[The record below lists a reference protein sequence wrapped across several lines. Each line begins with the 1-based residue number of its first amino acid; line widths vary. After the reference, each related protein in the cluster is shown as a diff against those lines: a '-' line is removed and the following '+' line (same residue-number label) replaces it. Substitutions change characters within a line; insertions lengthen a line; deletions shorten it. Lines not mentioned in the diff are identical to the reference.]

1 VGVIFVSDLLIMT
14 PGPTEV
20 SEEVRRAMSQ
30 KITNP
35 DLDPEFFDFYLDV
48 SSKLQQVIKTKN
60 DVIIMSGE
68 GILGLESACASLI
81 EPGDKVLVLDNGIFG
96 RGFADFA
103 DLYGADVTKWEFP
116 YNKEIDINKLDEM
129 LAEKNDFKFA
139 TFVHCETPTGI
150 INNVGEI
157 TKLLNKYNILSVVD
171 SVSAIGGVPIEVDKW
186 GIDIILGGSQK
197 CLSVP
202 PGLTFMSVSD
212 AAWNA
217 VNNRETPV
225 RGYYTN
231 LQLWQNWYEEK
242 YFPYTQAISDIY
254 ALNAA
259 LDKWLGDQEVFTRH
273 SQIAAAVR
281 KAITES
287 NLNLFAE
294 NGYSDTVTAIEI
306 PDSINYQEL
315 NQLMTESYNVMIAA
329 SLGEFED
336 KLIRIGHMGE
346 NCYEEKLYRTL
357 KAFDHSLR
365 ELGFNL
371 NVELHK
377 VFVNEMN

>member
-1 VGVIFVSDLLIMT
+1 MSDLLIMT

-35 DLDPEFFDFYLDV
+35 DLDPDFFDFYLDV

-103 DLYGADVTKWEFP
+103 DLYGAEVTKWEFP
-116 YNKEIDINKLDEM
+116 YNEEIDTNE
-129 LAEKNDFKFA
+129 LAEKLAAENDFKFA

-150 INNVGEI
+150 INNIGEI
-157 TKLLNKYNILSVVD
+157 TKLLNEHNILSVVD
-171 SVSAIGGVPIEVDKW
+171 SVSAIGGVPIEVDEW

-212 AAWNA
+212 AAWDA

-259 LDKWLGDQEVFTRH
+259 LDKWLADQEIFARH
-273 SQIAAAVR
+273 NKIAEAVR
-281 KAITES
+281 KAIAES

-294 NGYSDTVTAIEI
+294 NGHSDTVTAIEI

-315 NQLMTESYNVMIAA
+315 NQLMTESHNVMIAA

-371 NVELHK
+371 NIELHK
-377 VFVNEMN
+377 VFINKMD

>member
-1 VGVIFVSDLLIMT
+1 VSDLLIMT

>member
-1 VGVIFVSDLLIMT
+1 MSDLLIMT

-20 SEEVRRAMSQ
+20 SEEVRRAMSR

-48 SSKLQQVIKTKN
+48 SSKLQQVMRTKN

-81 EPGDKVLVLDNGIFG
+81 EPGDRVLVLDNGIFG

-103 DLYGADVTKWEFP
+103 DLYGADVIRWEFP
-116 YNKEIDINKLDEM
+116 YNQEIDINELEAK
-129 LAEKNDFKFA
+129 LAEEHDFKLA
-139 TFVHCETPTGI
+139 TFVHCETPTGV
-150 INNVGEI
+150 INNAEEI
-157 TKLLNKYNILSVVD
+157 TNLLNRHNILSVVD

-202 PGLTFMSVSD
+202 PGLTFMSVSN
-212 AAWNA
+212 AAWKA
-217 VNNRETPV
+217 VNNRETAV

-242 YFPYTQAISDIY
+242 YFPYTQAVSDIY
-254 ALNAA
+254 ALDAA
-259 LDKWLGDQEVFTRH
+259 LDKWLADKEVFERH
-273 SQIAAAVR
+273 SRIAAAVR
-281 KAITES
+281 ESIRQS
-287 NLNLFAE
+287 NLNLYAE
-294 NGYSDTVTAIEI
+294 DGYSDTVTAIEI
-306 PDSINYQEL
+306 PERISYQEL
-315 NQLMTESYNVMIAA
+315 NQLMTESHNVMIAA

-357 KAFDHSLR
+357 KAF
-365 ELGFNL
+365 
-371 NVELHK
+371 
-377 VFVNEMN
+377 

>member
-1 VGVIFVSDLLIMT
+1 MSDLLIMT

-20 SEEVRRAMSQ
+20 SEEVRRAMSR

-48 SSKLQQVIKTKN
+48 SSKLQRVLRTKN

-103 DLYGADVTKWEFP
+103 DLYGADVTRWEFP
-116 YNKEIDINKLDEM
+116 YNKEIDIDKLKTKLTE
-129 LAEKNDFKFA
+129 ENNFKFA

-150 INNVGEI
+150 INNAEQI
-157 TKLLNKYNILSVVD
+157 ANLLNEYNILSVVD
-171 SVSAIGGVPIEVDKW
+171 SVSAIGGVPIEVDRW

-212 AAWNA
+212 SAWET
-217 VNNRETPV
+217 VNNRETAV

-242 YFPYTQAISDIY
+242 YFPYTQAVSDIY
-254 ALNAA
+254 ALDAA
-259 LDKWLGDQEVFTRH
+259 LDKWLADKKVFERH
-273 SQIAAAVR
+273 SKIAAAVR
-281 KAITES
+281 KAIKES
-287 NLNLFAE
+287 NLNLYAE
-294 NGYSDTVTAIEI
+294 NGYSDTGTAIEI
-306 PDSINYQEL
+306 PDGISYQEL

-346 NCYEEKLYRTL
+346 NCYEDKLYRTL

-365 ELGFNL
+365 ELGFDL
-371 NVELHK
+371 NVDLHK
-377 VFVNEMN
+377 IFVDEMN

>member
-1 VGVIFVSDLLIMT
+1 MSDLLIMT

-20 SEEVRRAMSQ
+20 SEEVRRAMSR

-35 DLDPEFFDFYLDV
+35 DLDPEFFEFYLGV
-48 SSKLQQVIKTKN
+48 SSKLQKVLKTKN

-81 EPGDKVLVLDNGIFG
+81 EPEDKVLVLDNGIFG

-103 DLYGADVTKWEFP
+103 DLYGANVVKWDFP
-116 YNKEIDINKLDEM
+116 YDEKININKLEKK
-129 LAEKNDFKFA
+129 LAAENDFKFA
-139 TFVHCETPTGI
+139 TFVHCETSTGV
-150 INNVGEI
+150 INDAKEI
-157 TKLLNKYNILSVVD
+157 TNLLNKYNILSVVD

-202 PGLTFMSVSD
+202 PGLTFLSVSD
-212 AAWNA
+212 KAWEA
-217 VNNRETPV
+217 VNDRETPV

-254 ALNAA
+254 ALDAA
-259 LDKWLGDQEVFTRH
+259 LDKWIADQTIYARH
-273 SQIAAAVR
+273 KKIAEAVR
-281 KAITES
+281 KTIKRS
-287 NLNLFAE
+287 NLNLYAK
-294 NGYSDTVTAIEI
+294 NGHSDTVTSIEI
-306 PDSINYQEL
+306 PKGISYQEL
-315 NQLMTESYNVMIAA
+315 NQLMTESYNVMIAS

-336 KLIRIGHMGE
+336 RLIRIGHMGE
-346 NCYEEKLYRTL
+346 NCYDAKLYRTL

-365 ELGFNL
+365 ELGFEL

-377 VFVNEMN
+377 IFVNQLN

>member
-1 VGVIFVSDLLIMT
+1 MSDLLIMT

-81 EPGDKVLVLDNGIFG
+81 EPGDRVLVLDNGIFG

-103 DLYGADVTKWEFP
+103 DLYGADVTRWEFP
-116 YNKEIDINKLDEM
+116 YNKEIDINMLDEK

-150 INNVGEI
+150 INNAGEI

-212 AAWNA
+212 EAWNA

-242 YFPYTQAISDIY
+242 YFPYTQAISDIF

-259 LDKWLGDQEVFTRH
+259 LDKWLEDQEIFARH
-273 SQIAAAVR
+273 SKIAAAVR
-281 KAITES
+281 KAIAKS
-287 NLNLFAE
+287 NLNLFAK

-371 NVELHK
+371 NIELHK
-377 VFVNEMN
+377 VFINEMN

>member
-1 VGVIFVSDLLIMT
+1 MGVIFVSDLLIMT

-20 SEEVRRAMSQ
+20 SEEVRRAMSR

-48 SSKLQQVIKTKN
+48 SSKLQQVMRTKN

-81 EPGDKVLVLDNGIFG
+81 EPGDRVLVLDNGIFG

-103 DLYGADVTKWEFP
+103 DLYGADVIKWEFP
-116 YNKEIDINKLDEM
+116 YNKEIDIDKLE
-129 LAEKNDFKFA
+129 EKLIEENDFKFA

-150 INNVGEI
+150 INNAEKI
-157 TKLLNKYNILSVVD
+157 TELLNRYNILSVVD
-171 SVSAIGGVPIEVDKW
+171 SVSAVGGVPIEVDQW

-212 AAWNA
+212 SAWEA
-217 VNNRETPV
+217 VNNRETAV

-231 LQLWQNWYEEK
+231 LKLWQNWYEEK
-242 YFPYTQAISDIY
+242 YFPYTQAVSDIY
-254 ALNAA
+254 ALDAA
-259 LDKWLGDQEVFTRH
+259 LDKWLADKEVFQRH
-273 SQIAAAVR
+273 SKIAAAVR
-281 KAITES
+281 KAIELS
-287 NLNLFAE
+287 NLSLYAE
-294 NGYSDTVTAIEI
+294 AGYSDTVTAIEI
-306 PDSINYQEL
+306 PAGISYQEL
-315 NQLMTESYNVMIAA
+315 NQLMTESHNVMIAA

-365 ELGFNL
+365 ELGFGL

-377 VFVNEMN
+377 IFVNEMN

>member
-1 VGVIFVSDLLIMT
+1 MSDLLIMT

-259 LDKWLGDQEVFTRH
+259 LDKWLEDQEIFARH
-273 SQIAAAVR
+273 NKIAEAVR
-281 KAITES
+281 KAIAES

-294 NGYSDTVTAIEI
+294 NGHSDTVTAIEI

-315 NQLMTESYNVMIAA
+315 NQLMTESHNVMIAG

-371 NVELHK
+371 NIELHK
-377 VFVNEMN
+377 VFINKMD

>member
-1 VGVIFVSDLLIMT
+1 VSDLLIMT

-35 DLDPEFFDFYLDV
+35 DLDPDFFDFYLDV

-103 DLYGADVTKWEFP
+103 DLYGAEVTKWEFP
-116 YNKEIDINKLDEM
+116 YNKEIDTNE
-129 LAEKNDFKFA
+129 LAEKLAAENDFKFA

-150 INNVGEI
+150 INNIGEI
-157 TKLLNKYNILSVVD
+157 TKLLNEHNILSVVD
-171 SVSAIGGVPIEVDKW
+171 SVSAIGGVPIEVDEW

-212 AAWNA
+212 AAWDA

-259 LDKWLGDQEVFTRH
+259 LDKWLEDKEIFVRH
-273 SQIAAAVR
+273 NKIAEAVR

-294 NGYSDTVTAIEI
+294 NGHSDTVTAIEI

-315 NQLMTESYNVMIAA
+315 NQLMTESHNVMIAA

-377 VFVNEMN
+377 VFINKMD

>member
-1 VGVIFVSDLLIMT
+1 MSDLLIMT

-20 SEEVRRAMSQ
+20 SEEVRRAMSR

-48 SSKLQQVIKTKN
+48 SSKLQQVMRTKN

-81 EPGDKVLVLDNGIFG
+81 EPEDKVLVLDNGLFG

-103 DLYGADVTKWEFP
+103 DLYGADVKRWEFP
-116 YNKEIDINKLDEM
+116 YNKEIDINKLEAK
-129 LAEKNDFKFA
+129 LAEENDFKLA
-139 TFVHCETPTGI
+139 TFVHCETPTGV
-150 INNVGEI
+150 INNAEKI
-157 TKLLNKYNILSVVD
+157 TNLLNKYNILSVVD
-171 SVSAIGGVPIEVDKW
+171 SVSAIGGVPIEVDEW

-212 AAWNA
+212 AAWEA
-217 VNNRETPV
+217 VNNRQTAV

-242 YFPYTQAISDIY
+242 YFPYTQAVSDIY
-254 ALNAA
+254 ALDAA
-259 LDKWLGDQEVFTRH
+259 LDKWLADKNIFQRH
-273 SQIAAAVR
+273 SKIAAAVR
-281 KAITES
+281 EAISQS
-287 NLNLFAE
+287 NLSLYAK
-294 NGYSDTVTAIEI
+294 NGHSDTVTAIEM
-306 PDSINYQEL
+306 PESISYQEL
-315 NQLMTESYNVMIAA
+315 NQLMTESHNVMIAA

-365 ELGFNL
+365 ELGFDL
-371 NVELHK
+371 KVELHK
-377 VFVNEMN
+377 IFVDEMN

>member
-1 VGVIFVSDLLIMT
+1 VSDLLIMT

-48 SSKLQQVIKTKN
+48 SAKLQQVIKTKN

-116 YNKEIDINKLDEM
+116 YNQEIDIDELSTK
-129 LAEKNDFKFA
+129 LAENSDFKFA

-150 INNVGEI
+150 LNNAGEI
-157 TKLLNKYNILSVVD
+157 ADLLNEYNILSVVD
-171 SVSAIGGVPIEVDKW
+171 SVSAIGGIPIEVDKW

-212 AAWNA
+212 AAWDA

-259 LDKWLGDQEVFTRH
+259 LDKWLADEKVFERH
-273 SQIAAAVR
+273 NKIAAAVR
-281 KAITES
+281 EAIKKS
-287 NLNLFAE
+287 NLELFAE

-306 PDSINYQEL
+306 PDSIKYQEL
-315 NQLMTESYNVMIAA
+315 NQLMTETYNVMIAA

>member
-1 VGVIFVSDLLIMT
+1 MSDLLIMT

-20 SEEVRRAMSQ
+20 SEEVRQAMSQ

-48 SSKLQQVIKTKN
+48 SSKLQQVLRTKN

-81 EPGDKVLVLDNGIFG
+81 EPGDRVLVLDNGIFG

-103 DLYGADVTKWEFP
+103 DLYGADVTRWEFP
-116 YNKEIDINKLDEM
+116 YNKEINIDKLEKK
-129 LAEKNDFKFA
+129 LAEENGFKLA
-139 TFVHCETPTGI
+139 TFIHCETPTGI
-150 INNVGEI
+150 INNVEKI
-157 TKLLNKYNILSVVD
+157 TELLNKYNILSVVD

-212 AAWNA
+212 SAWEA
-217 VNNRETPV
+217 VNNRKTAV

-242 YFPYTQAISDIY
+242 YFPYTQAVSDIY
-254 ALNAA
+254 ALDAA
-259 LDKWLGDQEVFTRH
+259 LDKWLSDREIFKRH
-273 SQIAAAVR
+273 SSIAAAVR
-281 KAITES
+281 EAIKQS
-287 NLNLFAE
+287 NLDLYAE
-294 NGYSDTVTAIEI
+294 DGYSDTVTAIEI
-306 PDSINYQEL
+306 PESINYQEL
-315 NQLMTESYNVMIAA
+315 NQLMTESYNVMIAS
-329 SLGEFED
+329 SLGKFED

-365 ELGFNL
+365 ELGFEL
-371 NVELHK
+371 NVDLHK
-377 VFVNEMN
+377 IFVNEMN

>member
-1 VGVIFVSDLLIMT
+1 MSDLLIMT

-81 EPGDKVLVLDNGIFG
+81 EPGDRVLVLDNGIFG

-103 DLYGADVTKWEFP
+103 DLYGADVTRWEFP
-116 YNKEIDINKLDEM
+116 YNKEIDINMLDEK

-150 INNVGEI
+150 INNAGEI

-212 AAWNA
+212 EAWNA

-242 YFPYTQAISDIY
+242 YFPYTQAISDIF

-259 LDKWLGDQEVFTRH
+259 LDKWLEDQEIFARH
-273 SQIAAAVR
+273 SKIAAAVR
-281 KAITES
+281 KAIAKS
-287 NLNLFAE
+287 NLNLFAK

-377 VFVNEMN
+377 VFINKMD

>member
-1 VGVIFVSDLLIMT
+1 MSDLLIMT

>member
-1 VGVIFVSDLLIMT
+1 MSDLLIMT

-20 SEEVRRAMSQ
+20 SEEVRRAMSR

-48 SSKLQQVIKTKN
+48 SSKLQQVMRTKN

-81 EPGDKVLVLDNGIFG
+81 EPGDRVLVLDNGIFG

-103 DLYGADVTKWEFP
+103 DLYGADVIKWEFP
-116 YNKEIDINKLDEM
+116 YNKEIDIDKLE
-129 LAEKNDFKFA
+129 EKLIEENDFKFA

-150 INNVGEI
+150 INNAEKI
-157 TKLLNKYNILSVVD
+157 TELLNRYNILSVVD
-171 SVSAIGGVPIEVDKW
+171 SVSAVGGVPIEVDQW

-212 AAWNA
+212 SAWEA
-217 VNNRETPV
+217 VNNRETAV

-231 LQLWQNWYEEK
+231 LKLWQNWYEEK
-242 YFPYTQAISDIY
+242 YFPYTQAVSDIY
-254 ALNAA
+254 ALDAA
-259 LDKWLGDQEVFTRH
+259 LDKWLADKEVFQRH
-273 SQIAAAVR
+273 SKIAAAVR
-281 KAITES
+281 KAIELS
-287 NLNLFAE
+287 NLSLYAE
-294 NGYSDTVTAIEI
+294 AGYSDTVTAIEI
-306 PDSINYQEL
+306 PAGISYQEL
-315 NQLMTESYNVMIAA
+315 NQLMTESHNVMIAA

-365 ELGFNL
+365 ELGFGL

-377 VFVNEMN
+377 IFVNEMN

>member
-1 VGVIFVSDLLIMT
+1 MGVIFVSDLLIMT

-20 SEEVRRAMSQ
+20 SEEVRRAMSR

-48 SSKLQQVIKTKN
+48 SSKLQQVMRTKN

-81 EPGDKVLVLDNGIFG
+81 EPGDRVLVLDNGIFG

-103 DLYGADVTKWEFP
+103 DLYGADVTRWEFP
-116 YNKEIDINKLDEM
+116 YNKEIDINKLKAK
-129 LAEKNDFKFA
+129 LAEENDFKFA

-150 INNVGEI
+150 INNAEKI
-157 TKLLNKYNILSVVD
+157 AELLNRHNILSVVD
-171 SVSAIGGVPIEVDKW
+171 SVSAIGGVPIEVDQW

-212 AAWNA
+212 SAWEA
-217 VNNRETPV
+217 VNNRETAV

-242 YFPYTQAISDIY
+242 YFPYTQAVSDIY
-254 ALNAA
+254 ALDAA
-259 LDKWLGDQEVFTRH
+259 LDKWLADKEVFQRH
-273 SQIAAAVR
+273 SKIAAAVR
-281 KAITES
+281 KAIELS
-287 NLNLFAE
+287 NLNLYAE
-294 NGYSDTVTAIEI
+294 AGYSDTVTAIEI
-306 PDSINYQEL
+306 PAGISYQEL
-315 NQLMTESYNVMIAA
+315 NQLMTESHNVMIAA

-365 ELGFNL
+365 ELGFEL

-377 VFVNEMN
+377 IFVNEMN

>member
-35 DLDPEFFDFYLDV
+35 DLDPDFFDFYLDV

-103 DLYGADVTKWEFP
+103 DLYGAEVTKWEFP
-116 YNKEIDINKLDEM
+116 YNKEIDTNE
-129 LAEKNDFKFA
+129 LAEKLAAENDFKFA

-150 INNVGEI
+150 INNIGEI
-157 TKLLNKYNILSVVD
+157 TKLLNEHNILSVVD
-171 SVSAIGGVPIEVDKW
+171 SVSAIGGVPIEVDEW

-212 AAWNA
+212 AAWDA

-259 LDKWLGDQEVFTRH
+259 LDKWLEDKEIFVRH
-273 SQIAAAVR
+273 NKIAEAVR

-294 NGYSDTVTAIEI
+294 NGHSDTVTAIEI

-315 NQLMTESYNVMIAA
+315 NQLMTESHNVMIAA

-377 VFVNEMN
+377 VFINKMD

>member
-1 VGVIFVSDLLIMT
+1 MSDLLIMT

-20 SEEVRRAMSQ
+20 SEEVRQAMSQ

-48 SSKLQQVIKTKN
+48 SSKLQQVLRTKN

-81 EPGDKVLVLDNGIFG
+81 EPGDRVLVLDNGIFG

-103 DLYGADVTKWEFP
+103 DLYGADVTRWEFP
-116 YNKEIDINKLDEM
+116 YNKEINIDKLEKK
-129 LAEKNDFKFA
+129 LAEENGFKLA
-139 TFVHCETPTGI
+139 TFIHCETPTGI
-150 INNVGEI
+150 INNVEKI
-157 TKLLNKYNILSVVD
+157 TELLNKHNILSVVD

-212 AAWNA
+212 SAWEA
-217 VNNRETPV
+217 VNNRKTAV

-242 YFPYTQAISDIY
+242 YFPYTQAVSDIY
-254 ALNAA
+254 ALDAA
-259 LDKWLGDQEVFTRH
+259 LDKWLSDREIFKRH
-273 SQIAAAVR
+273 SSIAAAVR
-281 KAITES
+281 EAIKQS
-287 NLNLFAE
+287 NLDLYAE
-294 NGYSDTVTAIEI
+294 DGYSDTVTAIEI
-306 PDSINYQEL
+306 PESINYQEL
-315 NQLMTESYNVMIAA
+315 NQLMTESYNVMIAS
-329 SLGEFED
+329 SLGKFED

-365 ELGFNL
+365 ELGFEL
-371 NVELHK
+371 NVDLHK
-377 VFVNEMN
+377 IFVNEMN

>member
-35 DLDPEFFDFYLDV
+35 DLDPDFFDFYLDV

-103 DLYGADVTKWEFP
+103 DLYGAEVTKWEFP
-116 YNKEIDINKLDEM
+116 YNKEIDTNE
-129 LAEKNDFKFA
+129 LAEKLAAENDFKFA

-150 INNVGEI
+150 INNIGEI
-157 TKLLNKYNILSVVD
+157 TKLLNEHNILSVVD
-171 SVSAIGGVPIEVDKW
+171 SVSAIGGVPIEVDEW

-212 AAWNA
+212 AAWDA

-259 LDKWLGDQEVFTRH
+259 LDKWLEDKEIFVRH
-273 SQIAAAVR
+273 NKIAEAVR

-294 NGYSDTVTAIEI
+294 NGHSDTVTAIEI

-315 NQLMTESYNVMIAA
+315 NQLMTESHNVMIAA

-371 NVELHK
+371 NIELHK
-377 VFVNEMN
+377 VFINKMD

>member
-1 VGVIFVSDLLIMT
+1 MSDLLIMT

-20 SEEVRRAMSQ
+20 CEEVRRAMSR

-48 SSKLQQVIKTKN
+48 SSKLQQVLKTKN

-103 DLYGADVTKWEFP
+103 DLYGADVERWEFP
-116 YNKEIDINKLDEM
+116 YNKEIDLESLEAKLE
-129 LAEKNDFKFA
+129 AENYFKFA

-150 INNVGEI
+150 LNNVGEI
-157 TKLLNKYNILSVVD
+157 AKLLNKYDILSVVD
-171 SVSAIGGVPIEVDKW
+171 SVSAIGGVPLEVDKW
-186 GIDIILGGSQK
+186 GIDIVLGGSQK

-212 AAWNA
+212 DAWRA
-217 VNNRETPV
+217 VNNRQTPV

-242 YFPYTQAISDIY
+242 YFPYTQAVSDIY
-254 ALNAA
+254 ALDAA
-259 LDKWLGDQEVFTRH
+259 LDKWLADKEIFERH
-273 SQIAAAVR
+273 RKIAAAVR
-281 KAITES
+281 KSIRCS
-287 NLNLFAE
+287 KLDLYAE

-306 PDSINYQEL
+306 PAGISYQEL
-315 NQLMTESYNVMIAA
+315 NQLMTESHNVMIAA
-329 SLGEFED
+329 SLGKFED
-336 KLIRIGHMGE
+336 SLIRIGHMGE

-365 ELGFNL
+365 ELGFDL
-371 NVELHK
+371 EVKLHK
-377 VFVNEMN
+377 VFVEEMD

>member
-35 DLDPEFFDFYLDV
+35 DLDPDFFDFYLDV

-103 DLYGADVTKWEFP
+103 DLYGAEVTKWEFP
-116 YNKEIDINKLDEM
+116 YNQEIDINE
-129 LAEKNDFKFA
+129 LAEKLAAENDFKFA

-150 INNVGEI
+150 INNIGEI
-157 TKLLNKYNILSVVD
+157 TKLLNKHNILSVVD
-171 SVSAIGGVPIEVDKW
+171 SVSAIGGVPIEVDEW

-259 LDKWLGDQEVFTRH
+259 LDKWLADQEIFIRH
-273 SQIAAAVR
+273 NKIAEAVR
-281 KAITES
+281 EAIAES

-315 NQLMTESYNVMIAA
+315 NQLMTESHNVMIAA

-371 NVELHK
+371 SVELHK
-377 VFVNEMN
+377 VFINKMN

>member
-1 VGVIFVSDLLIMT
+1 MSDLLIMT

-35 DLDPEFFDFYLDV
+35 DLDPDFFDFYLDV

-103 DLYGADVTKWEFP
+103 DLYGAEVTKWEFP
-116 YNKEIDINKLDEM
+116 YNKEIDTNE
-129 LAEKNDFKFA
+129 LAEKLAAENDFKFA

-150 INNVGEI
+150 INNIGEI
-157 TKLLNKYNILSVVD
+157 TKLLNEHNILSVVD
-171 SVSAIGGVPIEVDKW
+171 SVSAIGGVPIEVDEW

-212 AAWNA
+212 AAWDA

-259 LDKWLGDQEVFTRH
+259 LDKWLEDKEIFVRH
-273 SQIAAAVR
+273 NKIAEAVR

-294 NGYSDTVTAIEI
+294 NGHSDTVTAIEI

-315 NQLMTESYNVMIAA
+315 NQLMTESHNVMIAA

-377 VFVNEMN
+377 VFINKMD

>member
-1 VGVIFVSDLLIMT
+1 MSDLLIMT

-35 DLDPEFFDFYLDV
+35 DLDPDFFDFYLDV

-103 DLYGADVTKWEFP
+103 DLYGAEVTKWEFP
-116 YNKEIDINKLDEM
+116 YNQEIDINE
-129 LAEKNDFKFA
+129 LAEKLAAENDFKFA

-150 INNVGEI
+150 INNIGEI
-157 TKLLNKYNILSVVD
+157 TKLLNKHNILSVVD
-171 SVSAIGGVPIEVDKW
+171 SVSAIGGVPIEVDEW

-259 LDKWLGDQEVFTRH
+259 LDKWLADQEIFIRH
-273 SQIAAAVR
+273 NKIAEAVR
-281 KAITES
+281 EAIAES

-315 NQLMTESYNVMIAA
+315 NQLMTESHNVMIAA

-371 NVELHK
+371 SVELHK
-377 VFVNEMN
+377 VFINKMN

>member
-1 VGVIFVSDLLIMT
+1 MSDLLIMT

-157 TKLLNKYNILSVVD
+157 TRLLNKYNILSVVD

-212 AAWNA
+212 AAWDA

-259 LDKWLGDQEVFTRH
+259 LDKWLADKKVFERH
-273 SQIAAAVR
+273 NKIAAAVR
-281 KAITES
+281 EAIKKS
-287 NLNLFAE
+287 NLELFAE

-306 PDSINYQEL
+306 PDSIKYQEL
-315 NQLMTESYNVMIAA
+315 NQLMTETYNVMIAA

>member
-1 VGVIFVSDLLIMT
+1 MGVIFVSDLLIMT

-20 SEEVRRAMSQ
+20 SEEVRRAMSK

-35 DLDPEFFDFYLDV
+35 DLDPEFFDFYLGV
-48 SSKLQQVIKTKN
+48 SSKLQQVMKTKN

-103 DLYGADVTKWEFP
+103 DLYGADVTRWEFP
-116 YNKEIDINKLDEM
+116 YDKEINIDELESKLA
-129 LAEKNDFKFA
+129 AENDFKFA

-150 INNVGEI
+150 INNAGGI
-157 TKLLNKYNILSVVD
+157 TNLLNKYNILSVVD

-212 AAWNA
+212 AAWDA
-217 VNNRETPV
+217 VNNRETVV

-254 ALNAA
+254 ALDAA
-259 LDKWLGDQEVFTRH
+259 LDKWLADEEIFERH
-273 SQIAAAVR
+273 NKIASAVR
-281 KAITES
+281 TAINES
-287 NLNLFAE
+287 NLNLYAE

-306 PDSINYQEL
+306 PETIEYQEL

-329 SLGEFED
+329 SLGEFEN

-365 ELGFNL
+365 DLGFDL

-377 VFVNEMN
+377 IFINEMN

>member
-35 DLDPEFFDFYLDV
+35 DLDPDFFDFYLDV

-103 DLYGADVTKWEFP
+103 DLYGAEVTKWEFP
-116 YNKEIDINKLDEM
+116 YNKEIDTNE
-129 LAEKNDFKFA
+129 LAEKLAAENDFKFA

-150 INNVGEI
+150 INNIGEI
-157 TKLLNKYNILSVVD
+157 TKLLNEHNILSVVD
-171 SVSAIGGVPIEVDKW
+171 SVSAIGGVPIEVDEW

-212 AAWNA
+212 AAWDA

-259 LDKWLGDQEVFTRH
+259 LDKWLEDKEIFVRH
-273 SQIAAAVR
+273 NKIAEAVR
-281 KAITES
+281 KAIAES

-294 NGYSDTVTAIEI
+294 NGHSDTVTAIEI

-315 NQLMTESYNVMIAA
+315 NQLMTESHNVMIAG

-371 NVELHK
+371 NIELHK
-377 VFVNEMN
+377 VFINKMD

>member
-1 VGVIFVSDLLIMT
+1 MGVIFVSDLLIMT

-20 SEEVRRAMSQ
+20 SEEVRRAMSR

-48 SSKLQQVIKTKN
+48 SSKLQQVLKTKN

-81 EPGDKVLVLDNGIFG
+81 EPGDRVLVLDNGIFG

-103 DLYGADVTKWEFP
+103 DLYGADVTRWEFP
-116 YNKEIDINKLDEM
+116 YKQEIDIDKLEAK
-129 LAEKNDFKFA
+129 LAEENDFKFA
-139 TFVHCETPTGI
+139 TFVHCETPTGV
-150 INNVGEI
+150 INNAEEI
-157 TKLLNKYNILSVVD
+157 TNLLNKNNILSVVD
-171 SVSAIGGVPIEVDKW
+171 SVSAIGGVPIEVDEW

-212 AAWNA
+212 AAWEA
-217 VNNRETPV
+217 VNNRETAV

-254 ALNAA
+254 ALDAA
-259 LDKWLGDQEVFTRH
+259 LNKWLADKEVFQRH
-273 SQIAAAVR
+273 SKIAGAVR
-281 KAITES
+281 SAIKES
-287 NLNLFAE
+287 NLSLYAE

-306 PDSINYQEL
+306 PEGISYQEL
-315 NQLMTESYNVMIAA
+315 NQLMTESHNVMIAA

-346 NCYEEKLYRTL
+346 NCYEDKLYRTL

-365 ELGFNL
+365 ELGFDL
-371 NVELHK
+371 NVALHK
-377 VFVNEMN
+377 IFVNEMD

>member
-1 VGVIFVSDLLIMT
+1 MSDLLIMT

-20 SEEVRRAMSQ
+20 SEEVRRAMSR

-48 SSKLQQVIKTKN
+48 SSKLQQVMRTKN

-81 EPGDKVLVLDNGIFG
+81 EPGDRVLVLDNGIFG

-103 DLYGADVTKWEFP
+103 DLYGADVIRWEFP
-116 YNKEIDINKLDEM
+116 YNQEIDIDKLEAKV
-129 LAEKNDFKFA
+129 AEENDFKFA
-139 TFVHCETPTGI
+139 TFVHCETPTGV
-150 INNVGEI
+150 INNAEEI
-157 TKLLNKYNILSVVD
+157 TNLLNRHNILSVVD

-202 PGLTFMSVSD
+202 PGLTFMSVSN
-212 AAWNA
+212 AAWKA
-217 VNNRETPV
+217 VNNRETAV

-242 YFPYTQAISDIY
+242 YFPYTQAVSDIY
-254 ALNAA
+254 ALDAA
-259 LDKWLGDQEVFTRH
+259 LDKWLADKEVFERH
-273 SQIAAAVR
+273 SRIAAAVR
-281 KAITES
+281 ESIRQS
-287 NLNLFAE
+287 NLNLYAE
-294 NGYSDTVTAIEI
+294 DGYSDTVTAIEI
-306 PDSINYQEL
+306 PEGISYQEL
-315 NQLMTESYNVMIAA
+315 NQLMTESHNVMIAA

-365 ELGFNL
+365 ELGFAL

-377 VFVNEMN
+377 IFVNEMN

>member
-1 VGVIFVSDLLIMT
+1 MSDLLIMT

-20 SEEVRRAMSQ
+20 SEEVRRAMSR

-35 DLDPEFFDFYLDV
+35 DLDPDFFDFYLDV
-48 SSKLQQVIKTKN
+48 SSKLQQILRTKN

-81 EPGDKVLVLDNGIFG
+81 EPGDRVLVLDNGIFG

-103 DLYGADVTKWEFP
+103 DLYGAEVIRWEFP
-116 YNKEIDINKLDEM
+116 YNKEIDIDKLEAK
-129 LAEKNDFKFA
+129 LAEEHDFKFA
-139 TFVHCETPTGI
+139 TFVHCETPTGV
-150 INNVGEI
+150 INNAEAI
-157 TKLLNKYNILSVVD
+157 TSLLNEYNILSVVD
-171 SVSAIGGVPIEVDKW
+171 SVSAIGGVPIEVDNW

-212 AAWNA
+212 AAWEA
-217 VNNRETPV
+217 VNNRKTAV

-242 YFPYTQAISDIY
+242 YFPYTQAVRDIY
-254 ALNAA
+254 ALDAA
-259 LDKWLGDQEVFTRH
+259 LNKWLADKEVFKRH
-273 SQIAAAVR
+273 SKIASAVR
-281 KAITES
+281 HAIKES
-287 NLNLFAE
+287 NLNLYAE

-306 PDSINYQEL
+306 PEGISYQEL
-315 NQLMTESYNVMIAA
+315 NQLMTESHNVMIAA

-365 ELGFNL
+365 ELGFGL

-377 VFVNEMN
+377 IFVNKMN

>member
-1 VGVIFVSDLLIMT
+1 MSDLLIMT

-35 DLDPEFFDFYLDV
+35 DLDPDFFDFYLDV

-103 DLYGADVTKWEFP
+103 DLYGAEVTKWEFP
-116 YNKEIDINKLDEM
+116 YNEEIDTNE
-129 LAEKNDFKFA
+129 LAEKLAAENDFKFA

-150 INNVGEI
+150 INNIGEI
-157 TKLLNKYNILSVVD
+157 TKLLNEHNILSIVD
-171 SVSAIGGVPIEVDKW
+171 SVSAIGGVPIEVDEW

-212 AAWNA
+212 AAWDA

-259 LDKWLGDQEVFTRH
+259 LDKWLADQEIFARH
-273 SQIAAAVR
+273 NKIAEAVR
-281 KAITES
+281 KAIAES

-294 NGYSDTVTAIEI
+294 NGHSDTVTAIEI

-315 NQLMTESYNVMIAA
+315 NQLMTESHNVMIAG

-377 VFVNEMN
+377 VFINKMD

>member
-1 VGVIFVSDLLIMT
+1 MNDLLIMT

-20 SEEVRRAMSQ
+20 SEEVRRAMSR

-48 SSKLQQVIKTKN
+48 SSKLQKVLRTEN

-81 EPGDKVLVLDNGIFG
+81 EPGDRVLVLDNGIFG

-103 DLYGADVTKWEFP
+103 DLYGADVTRWEFS
-116 YNKEIDINKLDEM
+116 YNKEIDSDKLAAK
-129 LAEKNDFKFA
+129 LAEENDFKFA

-150 INNVGEI
+150 INNAEKI

-171 SVSAIGGVPIEVDKW
+171 SVSAIGGVPMEVDKW

-212 AAWNA
+212 AAWEA

-254 ALNAA
+254 ALDAA
-259 LDKWLGDQEVFTRH
+259 LNKWLQDKKVFERH
-273 SQIAAAVR
+273 RKIAAAVR
-281 KAITES
+281 KAIKGS
-287 NLNLFAE
+287 NLHLYAE

-306 PDSINYQEL
+306 PAGVNYQEL
-315 NQLMTESYNVMIAA
+315 NQLMTESHNVMIAA

-365 ELGFNL
+365 ELDFDL

>member
-1 VGVIFVSDLLIMT
+1 MSDLLIMT

-35 DLDPEFFDFYLDV
+35 DLDPDFFDFYLDV

-103 DLYGADVTKWEFP
+103 DLYGAEVTKWEFP
-116 YNKEIDINKLDEM
+116 YNEEIDTNE
-129 LAEKNDFKFA
+129 LAEKLAAENDFKFA

-150 INNVGEI
+150 INNIGEI
-157 TKLLNKYNILSVVD
+157 TKLLNEHNILSIVD
-171 SVSAIGGVPIEVDKW
+171 SVSAIGGVPIEVDEW

-212 AAWNA
+212 AAWDA

-259 LDKWLGDQEVFTRH
+259 LDKWLADQEIFARH
-273 SQIAAAVR
+273 NKIAEAVR
-281 KAITES
+281 KAIAES

-294 NGYSDTVTAIEI
+294 NGHSDTVTAIEI

-315 NQLMTESYNVMIAA
+315 NQLMTESHNVMIAG

-371 NVELHK
+371 NIELHK
-377 VFVNEMN
+377 VFINKMD

>member
-1 VGVIFVSDLLIMT
+1 VIFVSDLLIMT

-20 SEEVRRAMSQ
+20 SEEVRRAMSR

-48 SSKLQQVIKTKN
+48 SSKLQQVLRTRN

-81 EPGDKVLVLDNGIFG
+81 EPGDRVLVLDNGIFG

-103 DLYGADVTKWEFP
+103 DLYGADVIRWEFP
-116 YNKEIDINKLDEM
+116 YNKEIDIDKLEAK
-129 LAEKNDFKFA
+129 LAEENDFKFA
-139 TFVHCETPTGI
+139 TFVHCETPTGV
-150 INNVGEI
+150 INNAEEI
-157 TKLLNKYNILSVVD
+157 TSLLNKYNILSVVD
-171 SVSAIGGVPIEVDKW
+171 SVSAIGGVPIEVDDW

-212 AAWNA
+212 AAWDA
-217 VNNRETPV
+217 VNNRETAV

-242 YFPYTQAISDIY
+242 YFPYTQAVSDIY
-254 ALNAA
+254 ALDAA
-259 LDKWLGDQEVFTRH
+259 LNKWLSDKEVFQRH
-273 SQIAAAVR
+273 SKIAGAVR
-281 KAITES
+281 SAIKES
-287 NLNLFAE
+287 NLNLYAE

-306 PDSINYQEL
+306 PEGISYQEL
-315 NQLMTESYNVMIAA
+315 NQLMTESHNVMIAA

-346 NCYEEKLYRTL
+346 NCYEDKLYRTL

-365 ELGFNL
+365 ELGFDL

-377 VFVNEMN
+377 IFVNEMN

>member
-1 VGVIFVSDLLIMT
+1 VSDLLIMT

-35 DLDPEFFDFYLDV
+35 DLDPDFFDFYLDV

-103 DLYGADVTKWEFP
+103 DLYGAEVTKWEFP
-116 YNKEIDINKLDEM
+116 YNEEIDTNE
-129 LAEKNDFKFA
+129 LAEKLAAENDFKFA

-150 INNVGEI
+150 INNIGEI
-157 TKLLNKYNILSVVD
+157 TKLLNEHNILSIVD
-171 SVSAIGGVPIEVDKW
+171 SVSAIGGVPIEVDEW

-212 AAWNA
+212 AAWDA

-259 LDKWLGDQEVFTRH
+259 LDKWLADQEIFARH
-273 SQIAAAVR
+273 NKIAEAVR
-281 KAITES
+281 KAIAES

-294 NGYSDTVTAIEI
+294 NGHSDTVTAIEI

-315 NQLMTESYNVMIAA
+315 NQLMTESHNVMIAG

-371 NVELHK
+371 NIELHK
-377 VFVNEMN
+377 VFINKMD

>member
-1 VGVIFVSDLLIMT
+1 MSDLLIMT

-48 SSKLQQVIKTKN
+48 SAKLQQVIKTKN

-116 YNKEIDINKLDEM
+116 YNQEIDIDELSTK
-129 LAEKNDFKFA
+129 LAENSDFKFA

-150 INNVGEI
+150 LNNAGEI
-157 TKLLNKYNILSVVD
+157 ADLLNEYNILSVVD
-171 SVSAIGGVPIEVDKW
+171 SVSAIGGIPIEVDKW

-212 AAWNA
+212 AAWDA

-259 LDKWLGDQEVFTRH
+259 LDKWLADEKVFERH
-273 SQIAAAVR
+273 NKIAAAVR
-281 KAITES
+281 EAIKKS
-287 NLNLFAE
+287 NLELFAE

-306 PDSINYQEL
+306 PDSIKYQEL
-315 NQLMTESYNVMIAA
+315 NQLMTETYNVMIAA

>member
-1 VGVIFVSDLLIMT
+1 VSDLLIMT

-20 SEEVRRAMSQ
+20 SEEVRRAMSR

-35 DLDPEFFDFYLDV
+35 DLDPDFFDFYLDV
-48 SSKLQQVIKTKN
+48 SSKLQQILRTKN

-81 EPGDKVLVLDNGIFG
+81 EPGDRVLVLDNGIFG

-103 DLYGADVTKWEFP
+103 DLYGAEVIRWEFP
-116 YNKEIDINKLDEM
+116 YNKEIDIDKLEAK
-129 LAEKNDFKFA
+129 LAEEHDFKFA
-139 TFVHCETPTGI
+139 TFVHCETPTGV
-150 INNVGEI
+150 INNAEAI
-157 TKLLNKYNILSVVD
+157 TSLLNEYNILSVVD
-171 SVSAIGGVPIEVDKW
+171 SVSAIGGVPIEVDNW

-212 AAWNA
+212 AAWEA
-217 VNNRETPV
+217 VNNRKTAV

-242 YFPYTQAISDIY
+242 YFPYTQAVSDIY
-254 ALNAA
+254 ALDAA
-259 LDKWLGDQEVFTRH
+259 LNKWLADKEVFKRH
-273 SQIAAAVR
+273 SKIASAVR
-281 KAITES
+281 HAIKES
-287 NLNLFAE
+287 NLNLYAE

-306 PDSINYQEL
+306 PEGISYQEL
-315 NQLMTESYNVMIAA
+315 NQLMTESHNVMIAA

-365 ELGFNL
+365 ELGFGL

-377 VFVNEMN
+377 IFVNKMN